1 MTVSSAEKQGA
12 LGALGEIRP
21 VAGSYYQFFLSRDS
35 METEWRH
42 GTCFKAKELTM
53 WKHLDVFC
61 DWDKGDGFDT
71 GELSEEMRAFKVS
84 LKVDIDELSY
94 WVKSLKPSSVHD
106 FKPLLV
112 LLQAVVKSLVD
123 KELSFFS
130 GTIAELRRRLE
141 EALSVMDSQEEEIEG
156 LRQVIEDLR
165 KRLQLSNE
173 EGSKLRTA
181 TTVRRS
187 IVFSRNKEL
196 KALRAPL
203 RYVCLQE
210 LQAVREQLKMEK
222 DAAAA
227 AAEDGAGRRLQEIED
242 LKAQLLE
249 K

>member
-1 MTVSSAEKQGA
+1 
-12 LGALGEIRP
+12 
-21 VAGSYYQFFLSRDS
+21 
-35 METEWRH
+35 
-42 GTCFKAKELTM
+42 ELTM

-71 GELSEEMRAFKVS
+71 GELSEEMRVRRLTYSHTLFKSPPSESYLHSTWEAFKVS

-196 KALRAPL
+196 
-203 RYVCLQE
+203 
-210 LQAVREQLKMEK
+210 QAVREQLKMEK